1 LTAVAALTVPSI
13 RRHRPRVG
21 AGHEAGVVGGEKD
34 DTPGDVI
41 EPTDRVARQGELTRR
56 IDIDGSEIARPADK
70 GRLAHIRLDRDLYK

>member
-1 LTAVAALTVPSI
+1 MTAVAALTVPSI

-41 EPTDRVARQGELTRR
+41 EPTDRVARQGELTSRVDS
-56 IDIDGSEIARPADK
+56 IGAEVADAADK
-70 GRLAHIRLDRDLYK
+70 VCAPISV